1 MAGIASDE
9 AAAMK
14 KGLEAASQEAPAG
27 LPKGLHNLK
36 VVIPPPPKPAKVD
49 KVSTYMNIF
58 LCLCFDLDPCVYCRK
73 KD

>member
-27 LPKGLHNLK
+27 LPKGLQNLK

-49 KVSTYMNIF
+49 KVATFINIYF
-58 LCLCFDLDPCVYCRK
+58 LCLCFDLDP
-73 KD
+73 